1 MIIFNDHTWQTSSN
15 YPNTNYLRGV
25 EGVTQP
31 QWVVPDNTELAN
43 KIISTFYWEPVED
56 DKGNLI
62 DITPVDPPVT
72 DKERILSLK
81 NQLEELDRQAIR
93 PLRAIA
99 AGTDTE
105 EDREILTN
113 LERQAEELRSQID
126 ELESNTGEEEN

>member
-43 KIISTFYWEPVED
+43 KIISTFYWESVED
-56 DKGNLI
+56 NNGNLI
-62 DITPVDPPVT
+62 DIIPVDPPVT

-81 NQLEELDRQAIR
+81 NQLEEMDRQAIR

-105 EDREILTN
+105 EDRAILTD
-113 LERQAEELRSQID
+113 LERQAEELRSQIS
-126 ELESNTGEEEN
+126 ELENNTGKENI

>member
-15 YPNTNYLRGV
+15 YPNTNYLRGL

-31 QWVVPDNTELAN
+31 QWVVPDNAELAN
-43 KIISTFYWEPVED
+43 KIISTFYWKPVED

-62 DITPVDPPVT
+62 DIIPVDPPVT

-105 EDREILTN
+105 EDREILAD
-113 LERQAEELRSQID
+113 LERQAAEIRT
-126 ELESNTGEEEN
+126 ELERMEGENNG

>member
-1 MIIFNDHTWQTSSN
+1 MIIFNDHTWQTSSK

-56 DKGNLI
+56 DNGNLI
-62 DITPVDPPVT
+62 DIIPVDPPVT

-105 EDREILTN
+105 EDREILTD
-113 LERQAEELRSQID
+113 LERQAAKLRT
-126 ELESNTGEEEN
+126 ELERMERENNG

>member
-15 YPNTNYLRGV
+15 YLNTNYLRGV

-56 DKGNLI
+56 DSGNLI
-62 DITPVDPPVT
+62 DIIPVNLPVT

-113 LERQAEELRSQID
+113 LEQQAEELRSQIS
-126 ELESNTGEEEN
+126 ELENNTGKENT

>member
-1 MIIFNDHTWQTSSN
+1 MIIFENRIWQTDTSA
-15 YPNTNYLRGV
+15 PDANYL
-25 EGVTQP
+25 EGIDCEQP
-31 QWVVPDNTELAN
+31 KWVVPDNSKLAQ
-43 KIISTFYWEPVED
+43 KVMSTPYWTPVED

-62 DITPVDPPVT
+62 DIIPVDPPVT

-113 LERQAEELRSQID
+113 LEQQAEELRSQIS
-126 ELESNTGEEEN
+126 ELENNTGKENN

>member
-1 MIIFNDHTWQTSSN
+1 MIIFNDHTWQTSSK
-15 YPNTNYLRGV
+15 YSNTNYLRGV

-56 DKGNLI
+56 DNGNLI

-113 LERQAEELRSQID
+113 LEQQAEELRSQIS
-126 ELESNTGEEEN
+126 ELENNTGKENT